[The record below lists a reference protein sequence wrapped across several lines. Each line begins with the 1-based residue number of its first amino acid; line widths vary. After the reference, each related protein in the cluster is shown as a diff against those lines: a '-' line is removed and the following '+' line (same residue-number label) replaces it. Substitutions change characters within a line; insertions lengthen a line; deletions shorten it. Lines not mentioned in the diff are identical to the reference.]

1 MIYDQASIKANPISA
16 SGYQI
21 QLFVGYG
28 ETGLGDDA
36 GSTNLGFQSGSGRF
50 FVQSPQFGVTGVV
63 FEGKNVMQQETGLD
77 FHLLEDFL
85 DLQNTINLRCF
96 FSGDLNGV
104 SGLATRNIKFLSV
117 FTGEDEFFTP
127 DLISGTNL
135 VTRQEVSVS
144 EDISEYILTL
154 NSEQIEERVEENIGY
169 KVLAQDFLNFGADS
183 RGVTGIMFSG
193 FEDFPKIEGSE
204 ITISRNNMNDVRFSN
219 ARAPV
224 DIFDP
229 CTIIIDSGIA
239 LDFSAQFRARTNG
252 LITITGANGASVV
265 TDSNNGSTVIQ
276 KPVDSPSDTLFL
288 GVKLNGI
295 ERSEFT
301 ISSLRDRNNKREAF
315 LVSQ

>member
-1 MIYDQASIKANPISA
+1 MLYNQASIKTNPISA
-16 SGYQI
+16 SGYQV

-50 FVQSPQFGVTGVV
+50 FVQSPQFGVTGIV
-63 FEGKNVMQQETGLD
+63 FEGKNVMQQPTGLD
-77 FHLLEDFL
+77 FQRLEDFS

-127 DLISGTNL
+127 DLVSGTNL
-135 VTRQEVSVS
+135 VDTQEVSVS
-144 EDISEYILTL
+144 EDVSDYILTL
-154 NSEQIEERVEENIGY
+154 NSAQINERVEENIGY
-169 KVLAQDFLNFGADS
+169 KVLAQDFLNFGRTS
-183 RGVTGIMFSG
+183 QGVTGIMFSG
-193 FEDFPKIEGSE
+193 FEDSPKIESSE
-204 ITISRNNMNDVRFSN
+204 ITISRNSMNDVRFSN
-219 ARAPV
+219 SRLPV
-224 DIFDP
+224 GIFNP

-239 LDFSAQFRARTNG
+239 LDFSAQFIARTNG
-252 LITITGANGASVV
+252 LITITGANGASIV

-276 KPVDSPSDTLFL
+276 KPVDNPSDTLFL

-295 ERSEFT
+295 DRSEFT
-301 ISSLRDRNNKREAF
+301 ISSLNDRNDKREAF

>member
-1 MIYDQASIKANPISA
+1 MIYNQASIKTNPISA
-16 SGYQI
+16 SGYQV

-50 FVQSPQFGVTGVV
+50 FVQSPQFGVTGIV
-63 FEGKNVMQQETGLD
+63 FEGKNVMQQPTGLN
-77 FHLLEDFL
+77 FKRLEDFL

-135 VTRQEVSVS
+135 VDRQEVSVS
-144 EDISEYILTL
+144 EDVSDYLLTL
-154 NSEQIEERVEENIGY
+154 DSAQINERVEENIGY
-169 KVLAQDFLNFGADS
+169 KVLAQDFLNFGRTS
-183 RGVTGIMFSG
+183 IGVTGIMFSG
-193 FEDFPKIEGSE
+193 FEDSPKIESSE
-204 ITISRNNMNDVRFSN
+204 VTISRNSMNDVRFSN
-219 ARAPV
+219 SRLPV
-224 DIFDP
+224 DIFNP

-239 LDFSAQFRARTNG
+239 LDFSAQFRAQTNG

-276 KPVDSPSDTLFL
+276 KPVDNPSDTLFL

-295 ERSEFT
+295 ELSEFT
-301 ISSLRDRNNKREAF
+301 ISSLNDRNDKRKAF

>member
-1 MIYDQASIKANPISA
+1 MIYNQASIKVNPISA
-16 SGYQI
+16 SGYQV

-50 FVQSPQFGVTGVV
+50 FVQSPQFAITGIV
-63 FEGKNVMQQETGLD
+63 FEGKNVMQQETGLE
-77 FHLLEDFL
+77 FQLIEDYL
-85 DLQNTINLRCF
+85 DLQNQINLRCF
-96 FSGDLNGV
+96 FSGDLNDV

-135 VTRQEVSVS
+135 VDRQEVSVS
-144 EDISEYILTL
+144 EDVSDYLLTL
-154 NSEQIEERVEENIGY
+154 DSAQINERVEENIGY
-169 KVLAQDFLNFGADS
+169 KVLAQDFLNFGRTS
-183 RGVTGIMFSG
+183 QGVTGIMFSG
-193 FEDFPKIEGSE
+193 FEDFPKIESSA
-204 ITISRNNMNDVRFSN
+204 ITISRNNINDIRFSN

-224 DIFDP
+224 DIFNP
-229 CTIIIDSGIA
+229 CTITIDSGIA

-252 LITITGANGASVV
+252 LITITGANGASIR
-265 TDSNNGSTVIQ
+265 TDSNDGSTVIQ
-276 KPVDSPSDTLFL
+276 KPEQNSPDTLFL

-295 ERSEFT
+295 ELSEFT
-301 ISSLRDRNNKREAF
+301 ISSLLNANSKREAF

>member
-1 MIYDQASIKANPISA
+1 MIYNQASIKVNPISA
-16 SGYQI
+16 SGYQV

-50 FVQSPQFGVTGVV
+50 FVQSPQFAITGIV
-63 FEGKNVMQQETGLD
+63 FEGKNVMQQETGLE
-77 FHLLEDFL
+77 FQLIEDYL
-85 DLQNTINLRCF
+85 DLQNQINLRCF
-96 FSGDLNGV
+96 FSGDLNDV

-135 VTRQEVSVS
+135 VDRQEVSVS
-144 EDISEYILTL
+144 EDVSDYLLTL
-154 NSEQIEERVEENIGY
+154 DSAQINERVEENIGY
-169 KVLAQDFLNFGADS
+169 KVLAQDFLNFGRTS
-183 RGVTGIMFSG
+183 QGVTGIMFSG
-193 FEDFPKIEGSE
+193 FEDFPKIESSA
-204 ITISRNNMNDVRFSN
+204 ITISRNNINDIRFSN

-224 DIFDP
+224 DIFNP

-252 LITITGANGASVV
+252 LITITGANGASIR
-265 TDSNNGSTVIQ
+265 TDSNDGSTVIQ
-276 KPVDSPSDTLFL
+276 KPEQNSPDTLFL

-295 ERSEFT
+295 ELSEFT
-301 ISSLRDRNNKREAF
+301 ISSLLNANSKREAF

>member
-1 MIYDQASIKANPISA
+1 MIYNQASIKANPISA

-28 ETGLGDDA
+28 EAGLEDDA

-50 FVQSPQFGVTGVV
+50 FVQSPQFGITGVV
-63 FEGKNVMQQETGLD
+63 FEGKNIMQQPTGVGFSLV
-77 FHLLEDFL
+77 EDFL
-85 DLQNTINLRCF
+85 DLQNKINLRCF

-135 VTRQEVSVS
+135 IHREEVSVN
-144 EDISEYILTL
+144 EDLSDVSLTIT
-154 NSEQIEERVEENIGY
+154 SEQIESKVEENIGY
-169 KVLAQDFLNFGADS
+169 KVLAQDFLNFSADS
-183 RGVTGIMFSG
+183 QGVTGIMFSG
-193 FEDFPKIEGSE
+193 FDDFPKIETSSV
-204 ITISRNNMNDVRFSN
+204 TISRDTINDIRFSN
-219 ARAPV
+219 ARVPV
-224 DIFDP
+224 DIFNP

-239 LDFSAQFRARTNG
+239 KDFSAQFKARTNG
-252 LITITGANGASVV
+252 LITITGINGASVV

-276 KPVDSPSDTLFL
+276 KPVDSPDDTLFL
-288 GVKLNGI
+288 GVKLEGI

-301 ISSLRDRNNKREAF
+301 ISTLFNRDRQREAF

>member
-1 MIYDQASIKANPISA
+1 
-16 SGYQI
+16 
-21 QLFVGYG
+21 
-28 ETGLGDDA
+28 
-36 GSTNLGFQSGSGRF
+36 
-50 FVQSPQFGVTGVV
+50 
-63 FEGKNVMQQETGLD
+63 
-77 FHLLEDFL
+77 
-85 DLQNTINLRCF
+85 
-96 FSGDLNGV
+96 
-104 SGLATRNIKFLSV
+104 
-117 FTGEDEFFTP
+117 
-127 DLISGTNL
+127 
-135 VTRQEVSVS
+135 
-144 EDISEYILTL
+144 
-154 NSEQIEERVEENIGY
+154 
-169 KVLAQDFLNFGADS
+169 
-183 RGVTGIMFSG
+183 
-193 FEDFPKIEGSE
+193 
-204 ITISRNNMNDVRFSN
+204 MNDVRFSN

-239 LDFSAQFRARTNG
+239 LDFSAQFIARTNG